1 MRTVS
6 SVLRHKWR
14 ATIVVIGAYPVDSA
28 AMDAIDRAILGAVVA
43 DARMTLHQLAER
55 VHLGPSA
62 TRERLR
68 RLERTVIRGYAATA
82 DPVVLGFP
90 IDALIEVD
98 LSGGADT
105 AAFEAALRDT
115 PQVIEALH
123 ATGEHDYVLRL
134 RCAHTD
140 ELHTAV
146 RRLKTQHGALR
157 TRTSVV
163 LDHTLPHRQRLPQ
176 P

>member
-1 MRTVS
+1 
-6 SVLRHKWR
+6 
-14 ATIVVIGAYPVDSA
+14 
-28 AMDAIDRAILGAVVA
+28 MDAIDRAILGAVVA
-43 DARMTLHQLAER
+43 NGRTTLHQLAER

-98 LSGGADT
+98 LPAGADM
-105 AAFEAALRDT
+105 AAFETMLRET
-115 PQVIEALH
+115 PQVVEALH

-134 RCAHTD
+134 CCIHTD
-140 ELHTAV
+140 ELHAAV
-146 RRLKTQHGALR
+146 RRLKTQHGAVR

-163 LDHTLPHRQRLPQ
+163 LEHTLARRQRLPD
-176 P
+176 